1 MNLLVVGLNHRT
13 ASVTLRERVAFS
25 SEELADALPALRS
38 AVGLRELAI
47 LSTCNRTEA
56 IAVGDTLDPDAV
68 IQWISN
74 YHQLPVDELVNTTY
88 IHRGAEAVH
97 HTMTVA
103 CGMDSM
109 VLGESQIFGQF
120 KDCFNLARM
129 HHTIGPELDNLAQ
142 TTNRVAKRVR
152 TETGIGENTV
162 SIASTS
168 VTLAQQLFTDIGKC
182 NVLLIGAGETIELVA
197 THLQN
202 AGIHNLVIANRTLA
216 NAQALAETFG
226 GKAIDL
232 GAIPRQLIETDILI
246 SSTGSQLPILGKGA
260 VERAL
265 KSRRHKP
272 IFMVDLAVPRDI
284 EPEVSELRDVYL
296 YSIDD
301 LQSIIVENLEQRQT
315 SAAEAAR
322 IIDEA
327 VMEFVANYRA
337 LDAVDTLRRFRQR
350 HDALRE
356 EELTRALQRLAA
368 GESAEDVLTNL
379 ARQLTNKIVH
389 VPTIEIKKAGS
400 DGRQDLLNAIEQVF
414 QLQDSTDNTHSGPS
428 GGPSSRHRET

>member
-1 MNLLVVGLNHRT
+1 M
-13 ASVTLRERVAFS
+13 LRERVAFS

-38 AVGLRELAI
+38 AAQLRELAI

-56 IAVGDTLDPDAV
+56 IAVGDRLDADAL
-68 IQWISN
+68 IRWISD
-74 YHQLPVDELVNTTY
+74 YHQLPLDVLTDSTY
-88 IHRGAEAVH
+88 IHRGREAVH

-109 VLGESQIFGQF
+109 ILGEPQIFGQF
-120 KDCFNLARM
+120 KDCFNLART
-129 HHTIGPELDNLAQ
+129 HRTIGPELDNLAQ
-142 TTNRVAKRVR
+142 TTNRIAKQVR

-168 VTLAQQLFTDIGKC
+168 VTLAQQLFADIGKC

-197 THLQN
+197 THLRN
-202 AGIHNLVIANRTLA
+202 AGIRHPVIANRTLA
-216 NAQALAETFG
+216 NAQALAETFD

-232 GAIPRQLIETDILI
+232 GAIPQQLIETDILI

-284 EPEVSELRDVYL
+284 EPEVAELRDVYL

-301 LQSIIVENLEQRQT
+301 LQSIIVENMEQRQN
-315 SAAEAAR
+315 AAADAAR
-322 IIDEA
+322 IIDTA
-327 VMEFVANYRA
+327 VMEFVSNYRA

-350 HDALRE
+350 HDALRD
-356 EELTRALQRLAA
+356 EELAKAMQRLTN
-368 GESAEDVLTNL
+368 GDPAEDVLMSL
-379 ARQLTNKIVH
+379 ARQLTNRINH

-400 DGRQDLLNAIEQVF
+400 RGQQELLNAVEQVF
-414 QLQDSTDNTHSGPS
+414 QLQDGRETSASDAGASTD
-428 GGPSSRHRET
+428 SSEHGET